1 MLNFKSCHRECV
13 ARSLCDSL
21 ITEIMRNKL
30 ALEQLKAEK
39 EQLEAEKQHLN
50 EENESQA
57 RSK

>member
-13 ARSLCDSL
+13 ARSLCDSFF
-21 ITEIMRNKL
+21 TEIMRNKL

>member
-39 EQLEAEKQHLN
+39 QQLN